1 MQKSLVFKTLVLAF
15 TVFAATNVASA
26 QAHNEAPHNDN
37 NHQEAPV
44 EEKFNAGEMI
54 IHHLKDAHEWH
65 FFDTRDADG
74 NLHPVSLPLPIILFT
89 DHGVV
94 TFMSSA
100 FHHDDEAKHVVE
112 ANGQRFVQNHGKIY
126 YASATPNANGQ
137 YIELDEEHHA
147 LNDKPM
153 DFSITKNVANLLISF
168 FLCIWIFMSA
178 ARFYK
183 KDTSA
188 APRGLAGFIEPVVI
202 FIRDEI
208 ARTNIG
214 EKHYAKF
221 VPYLLTLFFFIWIN
235 NMLGLFPSGANLTGN
250 IAFTGILA
258 IFTMIIVNVSA
269 KKYYWKHIFMPPV
282 PKALYP
288 IMVPIEIIGIFTKPF
303 ALMVRL
309 FANMT
314 AGHIVIL
321 GLISMIFIFQSF
333 VVAPVSILMTL
344 FIYLIKVMVALLQA
358 YIFALLTA
366 LFIGQA
372 VEEHTEE
379 HH

>member
-1 MQKSLVFKTLVLAF
+1 MQNSLIIKSLISIVLF
-15 TVFAATNVASA
+15 FYVSNSA
-26 QAHNEAPHNDN
+26 LAQEHNHTEHMS
-37 NHQEAPV
+37 
-44 EEKFNAGEMI
+44 EETHDESFNAGEMI
-54 IHHLKDAHEWH
+54 IHHLKDAHDWH
-65 FFDTRDADG
+65 FFDIRDADG
-74 NLHPVSLPLPIILFT
+74 HLHAVSLPLPIILWTNQGITF
-89 DHGVV
+89 
-94 TFMSSA
+94 FMSSS
-100 FHHDDEAKHVVE
+100 FHHDDDGKNVVE
-112 ANGQRFVQNHGKIY
+112 ANGQRFVKYHEKIY
-126 YASATPNANGQ
+126 YATTEANENGQ
-137 YIELDEEHHA
+137 FVALDDHHHPTNA
-147 LNDKPM
+147 KPM
-153 DFSITKNVANLLISF
+153 DLSVTKNTANLLLSF
-168 FLCIWIFMSA
+168 FLCIWLFLSA
-178 ARFYK
+178 AKMYK
-183 KDTSA
+183 KGNLSA
-188 APRGLAGFIEPVVI
+188 PKGIAGLVEPIVI
-202 FIRDEI
+202 FVRDDI
-208 ARTNIG
+208 AKTNIG

-258 IFTMIIVNVSA
+258 VFTMLMVNFSA
-269 KKYYWKHIFMPPV
+269 KKYYWKHILMPPV
-282 PKALYP
+282 PWPLYP

-333 VVAPVSILMTL
+333 WVAPVSILMTL

-372 VEEHTEE
+372 VEEHAHEE

>member
-1 MQKSLVFKTLVLAF
+1 MQKSLNFKGIVFLLNIF
-15 TVFAATNVASA
+15 LATNVVLAQDHHDASHA
-26 QAHNEAPHNDN
+26 PEA
-37 NHQEAPV
+37 AV

-54 IHHLKDAHEWH
+54 IHHLKDAHGWH
-65 FFDTRDADG
+65 FFDTRDAEG
-74 NLHPVSLPLPIILFT
+74 HLHAVSLPLPIILFT
-89 DHGVV
+89 DNGLT

-100 FHHDDEAKHVVE
+100 FHHDDDAKHVVE
-112 ANGQRFVQNHGKIY
+112 ANGQRFVHHHGKIY
-126 YASATPNANGQ
+126 YASEEANEHGQ
-137 YIELDEEHHA
+137 YIDLDEAHHA
-147 LNDKPM
+147 SNARPL

-168 FLCIWIFMSA
+168 IICLWIFLSA
-178 ARFYK
+178 AKFYK
-183 KDTSA
+183 SEHQK
-188 APRGLAGFIEPVVI
+188 APRGLAGFIEPIVI
-202 FIRDEI
+202 FVRDDV

-214 EKHYAKF
+214 DKHYLKF

-235 NMLGLFPSGANLTGN
+235 NMLGLFPAGANLTGN

-258 IFTMIIVNVSA
+258 VFTMIIVNVSA
-269 KKYYWKHIFMPPV
+269 RKYYWKHIFTPPV
-282 PKALYP
+282 PWPLYP

-372 VEEHTEE
+372 VEEHAHEE